1 MDQHGTHD
9 VHNELNIRNEPV
21 IVTIDFHESR
31 IYPLNAPPHTD
42 PETVKA
48 EDPRGYYH
56 NVYHRHGNPNGTYEA
71 DSPEYWRT
79 LSAHLEPASKILLLG
94 HGKGKANASHH
105 FVAWAEKHASNVA
118 AKIVAE
124 VRADIDDITNEQLI
138 RLSEQFFGTAPA
150 RDHGDD
156 RRSAP

>member
-1 MDQHGTHD
+1 MDHD
-9 VHNELNIRNEPV
+9 VHDKLDVRDQPV
-21 IVTIDFHESR
+21 IVTVDFHEAR
-31 IYPLNAPPHTD
+31 IYPLSAAPHSKA
-42 PETVKA
+42 ETVSA
-48 EDPRGYYH
+48 EDPRGFYH

-79 LSAHLEPASKILLLG
+79 LTAQLAPASEILLLG

-105 FVAWAEKHASNVA
+105 LVAWMEKHASSVA

-124 VRADIDDITNEQLI
+124 VRTDIDDISNEQLL
-138 RLSEQFFGTAPA
+138 RLGEQYFGTAPA